1 MTKKK
6 TTKSVKVLD
15 TKDAVQHLTMAQQVI
30 ERMIREPG
38 LSKVTLKDL
47 AMQVYVYIGIVSDDL
62 TEFGVNEDL
71 NGSDDSNPNTVGDEE

>member
-38 LSKVTLKDL
+38 LSKVTLKNL

>member
-1 MTKKK
+1 MTKNK